1 MVKHKLKAAS
11 IHFSF
16 CVAVACV
23 VLSLVYF
30 GWYQGVLSETQKI
43 GHLLLIV
50 LGVDVVLGPLLTF
63 IVYKQGKKSLKFDL
77 CVIGLVQVLFL
88 AYGLSAVYR
97 GRPTY
102 IVFVLDRF
110 EVVKQ
115 IDWPDG
121 AENSAS
127 VHAKAHILKPTVVGA
142 NLPTDPKERSDLV
155 LSSAS
160 GGADVSA
167 LPKYYMSYDDVKAQ
181 VLAQAKPLDDLRQFN
196 PTQLEQVNQIAR
208 DLKLPAEE
216 LGFIPLKGSHKDA
229 TAIIKR
235 SNAELIK
242 FVDLQPWP

>member
-1 MVKHKLKAAS
+1 MVTHKLKAAL

-16 CVAVACV
+16 CVGVALV
-23 VLSLVYF
+23 VLSLVYL

-43 GHLLLIV
+43 GPVLLIV

-63 IVYKQGKKSLKFDL
+63 IVYKRGKKSLKFDL
-77 CVIGLVQVLFL
+77 CVIALVQLFFL
-88 AYGLSAVYR
+88 AYGLNAVYR

-121 AENSAS
+121 AEKDAS
-127 VHAKAHILKPTVVGA
+127 VHAKAHLLKPTIVGA

-167 LPKYYMSYDDVKAQ
+167 LPKYYVSYDEVKAQ
-181 VLAQAKPLDDLRQFN
+181 VIAQAKPLADLKQFN
-196 PTQLEQVNQIAR
+196 PTQHEQINQIAR
-208 DLKLPAEE
+208 DVNVAAED
-216 LGFIPLKGSHKDA
+216 LRFLPLKGSHKDA
-229 TAIIKR
+229 AVIIKR

-242 FVDLQPWP
+242 FVNLQPWQ